1 MDNRYFQDTR
11 AVRPPI
17 GEPPGPRPVSPLCS
31 DMGGGMIRPPV
42 VPGYQPG
49 DRLTL
54 TELWPAEPTLPRIQI
69 PVPLWA
75 EFAYEH
81 GQQYERPAAQPT
93 SPAGDNYPPMSPPPW
108 GTLWQDL
115 GHEPPRGRFSDDLS
129 RRAAAGQNRGR
140 PLVLGVLTALLML
153 LLLLSAF
160 LVQRNNL
167 LPVGVPVLG
176 KDTGVAIC
184 EVMSKGA
191 GPTGEKNTDGSTKEL
206 TATEIRKLRSLFADS
221 RYEAI
226 RINGVRMTDT
236 LAQIEALGPDAGFGA
251 LAFIGSFADAYAGLA
266 GGCADVGYPLPALPA
281 N

>member
-11 AVRPPI
+11 AVRPSI
-17 GEPPGPRPVSPLCS
+17 GEPPGPRPMGPLCS

-42 VPGYQPG
+42 VPGNRTVP
-49 DRLTL
+49 
-54 TELWPAEPTLPRIQI
+54 WPAEPTLPRMEI
-69 PVPLWA
+69 PVPPWA
-75 EFAYEH
+75 DFAYEH
-81 GQQYERPAAQPT
+81 GQQYERPTAQPM

-108 GTLWQDL
+108 GS
-115 GHEPPRGRFSDDLS
+115 FSDDLN

-140 PLVLGVLTALLML
+140 PLVLGLLTAALML

-184 EVMSKGA
+184 EVMSRGA

-226 RINGVRMTDT
+226 RINGMRMTDV
-236 LAQIEALGPDAGFGA
+236 LVQIEALGPDAGFGA